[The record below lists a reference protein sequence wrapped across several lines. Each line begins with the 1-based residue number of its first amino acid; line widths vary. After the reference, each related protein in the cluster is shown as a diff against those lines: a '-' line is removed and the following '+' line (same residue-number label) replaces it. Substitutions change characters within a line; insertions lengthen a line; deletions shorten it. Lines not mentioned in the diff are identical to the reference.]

1 MAEDDPVGGV
11 RGRVRTNEIEG
22 LGKGAGAGE
31 IQTGEGQAGRCGVD
45 VRVGERR
52 SDQRPFEV
60 DHFVD
65 AAREGVGGPFGA
77 HPGDM
82 AAFDD
87 HGGGE
92 GVGGAVDVSTAQ
104 QHGAVFALG
113 GGALGHDT
121 SLPPA
126 RSGAVRTPS
135 GPAAG
140 VSQICGGRASYGV
153 ERTTVV
159 RVETPASERIR
170 VSRCSSSSGVATRT
184 LRM

>member
-113 GGALGHDT
+113 AVLSVMTPVSRLHGA
-121 SLPPA
+121 A
-126 RSGAVRTPS
+126 RSAPPS